1 VSERRYAVRFKSSV
15 VRDLR
20 RLDAG
25 ARSRVRAAVED
36 CLAPDPRCGKRLVG
50 VSEPGSG
57 QPLWSYRVGD
67 YRIVYTFND
76 AELWV
81 LVVRVGHRGAVYD
94 DL

>member
-1 VSERRYAVRFKSSV
+1 MSERRYAVRFKRSV

-25 ARSRVRAAVED
+25 ARSRVRAAIEGR
-36 CLAPDPRCGKRLVG
+36 LSPDPRCGKRLVG
-50 VSEPGSG
+50 VSEPHSG
-57 QPLWSYRVGD
+57 RPLWSYRVGD

-81 LVVRVGHRGAVYD
+81 LAV
-94 DL
+94 